1 MGSIAANIDRMARG
15 ARRESRMVLD
25 DAERLLSLDEVAARL
40 ATSPTTVRQLIANGH
55 IRTIR
60 LDRRQ
65 YVRKSRLPEII
76 DRLEDVGLDE
86 LLSTK
91 V

>member
-15 ARRESRMVLD
+15 ARREERMVLD

-40 ATSPTTVRQLIANGH
+40 ATSPTTVRQLIANGY